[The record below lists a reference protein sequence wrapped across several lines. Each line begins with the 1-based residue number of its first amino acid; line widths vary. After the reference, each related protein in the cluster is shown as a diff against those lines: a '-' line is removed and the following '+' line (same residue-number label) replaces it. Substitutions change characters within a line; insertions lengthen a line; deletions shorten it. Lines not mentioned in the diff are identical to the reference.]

1 VDLLA
6 EILYGKEKL
15 YPGTPL
21 SRIANVPE
29 RKISFIQV
37 SNLGGNPFLCIICG
51 ISSCS
56 TLSKVFSKSSLRM
69 INSFILDGSMFYKT
83 ILVLMNQGGHYH
95 VKSVGQNLGDYFN
108 GGVEQ

>member
-1 VDLLA
+1 LEDADGHGCWLSSVKFEGSQQPTRKTEVGVDLLA

-15 YPGTPL
+15 YPSTPL

-37 SNLGGNPFLCIICG
+37 SNLGGNPFRCIICG

-56 TLSKVFSKSSLRM
+56 TLSKVFFKIKLK
-69 INSFILDGSMFYKT
+69 NDQFFHLGWFN
-83 ILVLMNQGGHYH
+83 VL
-95 VKSVGQNLGDYFN
+95 
-108 GGVEQ
+108 